1 MTGRAAPE
9 PRGDVTDRLT
19 CHYELRCRP
28 GESAEHKA
36 RGIALEQTVELPD
49 AVLSDAIRE
58 SIVGRVERLEQH
70 STRRWHAVISYPAGI
85 VAGEWPALLN
95 LLYGNISLKPGI
107 LLTDIDWPAA
117 LLEQFGGPAFG
128 VAGLRELLGAPAR
141 GLCATAL
148 KPVGAS
154 TAALAALAGEFA
166 AGGID
171 IVKDDHSLTDQ
182 QWSRFHDRVDA
193 CQRAVA
199 RANATHGGRTLYF
212 PNVTAAPTQF
222 AERLAI
228 AGAAGC
234 RGVLVNP
241 WLIGLDSIA
250 QARDAGFAVMAHPSL
265 SGALLGHTR
274 GLSAEL
280 LFGDLMRLAGADA
293 VIYTNAGGRFEFP
306 LARCQRINDRLR
318 RPWGLIRPAFAVPA
332 GGIDSARARHW
343 IRQHG
348 RDTILLV
355 GSSLYQQPDRR
366 AAAAGLRHATESTQ

>member
-148 KPVGAS
+148 TIKMCMLGKRGFVEIAEQCVAKSRYLAEAVGGLDGYELAS
-154 TAALAALAGEFA
+154 TA
-166 AGGID
+166 
-171 IVKDDHSLTDQ
+171 
-182 QWSRFHDRVDA
+182 
-193 CQRAVA
+193 
-199 RANATHGGRTLYF
+199 
-212 PNVTAAPTQF
+212 
-222 AERLAI
+222 
-228 AGAAGC
+228 
-234 RGVLVNP
+234 
-241 WLIGLDSIA
+241 
-250 QARDAGFAVMAHPSL
+250 
-265 SGALLGHTR
+265 
-274 GLSAEL
+274 
-280 LFGDLMRLAGADA
+280 
-293 VIYTNAGGRFEFP
+293 
-306 LARCQRINDRLR
+306 
-318 RPWGLIRPAFAVPA
+318 PA
-332 GGIDSARARHW
+332 
-343 IRQHG
+343 
-348 RDTILLV
+348 
-355 GSSLYQQPDRR
+355 
-366 AAAAGLRHATESTQ
+366 